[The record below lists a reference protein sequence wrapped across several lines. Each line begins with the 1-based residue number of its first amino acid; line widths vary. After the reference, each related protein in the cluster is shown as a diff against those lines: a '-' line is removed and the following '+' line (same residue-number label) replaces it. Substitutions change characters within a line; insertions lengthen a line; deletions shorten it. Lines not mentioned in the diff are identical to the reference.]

1 MAPTVDGHPP
11 HLLSMLRSSPLPMF
25 MTLTLSPTIIGSIC
39 HPPKTHNMM
48 DFAHSPT
55 VPFPFTLFS
64 PSLSHFTLS
73 LSNPRHPCPCTSG
86 LPIPL
91 GHLASM
97 LWFPSSFQNKTNKN
111 KKRSLS
117 STSLSPTA
125 QFLCSP
131 AQQSCS
137 GDFFRVGPRPSF
149 LVLTYVGLSGPHPN
163 CGLAT
168 SVRSTAIL

>member
-1 MAPTVDGHPP
+1 MAPRLWMDT
-11 HLLSMLRSSPLPMF
+11 LLTASACSLPGLLLPQPAPVF
-25 MTLTLSPTIIGSIC
+25 MTLTLSPSILDSIG

-48 DFAHSPT
+48 DFAHSPA

-64 PSLSHFTLS
+64 PSRNHFTLS
-73 LSNPRHPCPCTSG
+73 LSNPRHPFPCTSS

-111 KKRSLS
+111 KKHSLS
-117 STSLSPTA
+117 PTSLSPA
-125 QFLCSP
+125 AKFLCSP

-137 GDFFRVGPRPSF
+137 GE
-149 LVLTYVGLSGPHPN
+149 LLS
-163 CGLAT
+163 
-168 SVRSTAIL
+168 